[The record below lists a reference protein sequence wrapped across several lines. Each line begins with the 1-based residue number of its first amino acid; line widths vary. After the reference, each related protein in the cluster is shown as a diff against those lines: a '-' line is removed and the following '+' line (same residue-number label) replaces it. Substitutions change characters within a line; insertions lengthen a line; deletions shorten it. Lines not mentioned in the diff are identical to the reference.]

1 MTQTGH
7 IDLLCAIDLS
17 CVQRCVSNSVHHGS
31 NVLRL
36 VSSLSTATADAGDAA
51 EDPGSDAH
59 LEGRLLTQDSIHTS
73 CNCKNSN
80 TDALHHH
87 HLLPPR
93 SSACVSHP
101 TTTQPHQQHIT
112 RGSGTHKEVGR
123 PPDTVTPFISSE
135 THAKRSTLTLFLP
148 GQAFKATKNK

>member
-17 CVQRCVSNSVHHGS
+17 RVQRCVSDSVHHGS
-31 NVLRL
+31 NVLHL
-36 VSSLSTATADAGDAA
+36 VSSLSTAAADAGDAA

-59 LEGRLLTQDSIHTS
+59 SEGRLLTQDSIHTS

-87 HLLPPR
+87 HHLPP
-93 SSACVSHP
+93 ACVSHP

-112 RGSGTHKEVGR
+112 RGSGTRKEVGR
-123 PPDTVTPFISSE
+123 PSDTVTPFISSE
-135 THAKRSTLTLFLP
+135 TPAKRETLGPHFVS
-148 GQAFKATKNK
+148 AWSSF